1 MLKKI
6 IITILV
12 LAAVLSGIWF
22 FFIKT
27 NHRIIK
33 YKTAKVEVGSIESK
47 ISATGTVNA
56 VVTVQVGSQVSG
68 TIKELYVDF
77 NSEVKKGQII
87 AVLDQKTFKAQR
99 DQAKANLINAK
110 ANVEKANADVVDKKQ
125 KFDRLLK
132 LSKEGLASRS
142 DRDSA
147 EAAYLSSLAQVKS
160 AEAQVEQNKAA
171 LELADVNL
179 DYTIIKSPVDGVVIS
194 RNVDIGQT
202 VAASFQTPTL
212 FTIAKDL
219 TKMQVNTNV
228 DEADIGTVTLG
239 QEAYFTVDA
248 FPESLFKGVV
258 YQIRNAPIIVQ
269 NVVTYDVIIEVANKK
284 LELKPGMT
292 ANVSIVTERKD
303 NVIKIPNAALR
314 FKPQEQEYADHK
326 SAKKEKGTKVWLL
339 TKDQKI
345 KPASVKTGIS
355 DGAFVESREG
365 EIKEGDEVVIESA
378 AKNNKSPQTG
388 AHSLPRGFMR

>member
-6 IITILV
+6 IIAIVL
-12 LAAVLSGIWF
+12 LAAVVSGIWF
-22 FFIKT
+22 FLLKT
-27 NHRIIK
+27 RHQTIK

-87 AVLDQKTFKAQR
+87 AVLDQKTFKAHR

-125 KFDRLLK
+125 KLDRLLK
-132 LSKEGLASRS
+132 LSKEGLVSQS

-147 EAAYLSSLAQVKS
+147 EATYLSAKAQVKS
-160 AEAQVEQNKAA
+160 AEAQVEQQKAA
-171 LELADVNL
+171 LELTEVNL
-179 DYTIIKSPVDGVVIS
+179 EYTVIKSPVDGIVIS

-228 DEADIGTVTLG
+228 DEADIGTVKLG
-239 QEAYFTVDA
+239 QDGRFTVDA
-248 FPESLFKGVV
+248 FPESVFNGKVS
-258 YQIRNAPIIVQ
+258 QIRNAPIIVQ
-269 NVVTYDVIIEVANKK
+269 NVVTYDVIIEVSNKNM
-284 LELKPGMT
+284 ELKPGMT
-292 ANVSIVTERKD
+292 ANVSIVTARKD

-314 FKPQEQEYADHK
+314 FKPQEQEYANHK
-326 SAKKEKGTKVWLL
+326 SAKQERGSKVWL
-339 TKDQKI
+339 QGGQQI
-345 KPASVKTGIS
+345 KPVSIKTGIS
-355 DGAFVESREG
+355 DGNFTEIMEG
-365 EIKEGDEVVIESA
+365 EIKEGDEVITNTA
-378 AKNNKSPQTG
+378 GKNNNQPGRAGAGRSPHG
-388 AHSLPRGFMR
+388 LMR